1 MNQVHGYS
9 FDKQSR
15 IGNDECGVSARE
27 VQNNAT
33 GSYNTT
39 NYFLDSCGMDKPINF
54 ATQQPNIFFKGG
66 TNAPSCNIVKESTL
80 KIGSLQTHSKC
91 KISLQQRPFLTVPY
105 LGRGPPQPVIESRIQ
120 QGAMTEE
127 DDSCKLLTEQ
137 SFNKHSTTPLI
148 PSIRYTIQNPDNLI
162 ESSADSE
169 WIRGGLPS
177 RELTRNHDYSN
188 RQASN

>member
-1 MNQVHGYS
+1 MDQVHSYS

-15 IGNDECGVSARE
+15 IGNDMCGVTARE

-39 NYFLDSCGMDKPINF
+39 NYFLDSCGMDTPIGF

-66 TNAPSCNIVKESTL
+66 TNAPSCNIVGESKL

-105 LGRGPPQPVIESRIQ
+105 LGRGPPRPVIESRIQ
-120 QGAMTEE
+120 QGTATDELE
-127 DDSCKLLTEQ
+127 SCKLLTEK
-137 SFNKHSTTPLI
+137 SFNEHSVMPLI

-162 ESSADSE
+162 ESSADSG
-169 WIRGGLPS
+169 WVRGGLPS
-177 RELTRNHDYSN
+177 RELTRNHDYSE
-188 RQASN
+188 RQPSN